1 MNRDE
6 RSCAQWVTIMT
17 QRPLRGTQKTNQVL
31 VVVSNIFQRAAV
43 FLGPLLIDDSL
54 TLVVPPLLSL
64 INRSFEWLE
73 YGSLI

>member
-6 RSCAQWVTIMT
+6 RSSAQRVMIMT
-17 QRPLRGTQKTNQVL
+17 RRPLRGTQKTNQVL
-31 VVVSNIFQRAAV
+31 VVVSNIFQQAAV

>member
-1 MNRDE
+1 M
-6 RSCAQWVTIMT
+6 IMT
-17 QRPLRGTQKTNQVL
+17 RRPLRGTQKTNQVL
-31 VVVSNIFQRAAV
+31 VVVSNIFQQAAV

>member
-6 RSCAQWVTIMT
+6 RSCAQRVTIMT
-17 QRPLRGTQKTNQVL
+17 RRPLRGTQKTNQVL

-43 FLGPLLIDDSL
+43 FLGPLLIDDTL

-73 YGSLI
+73 YGLLK